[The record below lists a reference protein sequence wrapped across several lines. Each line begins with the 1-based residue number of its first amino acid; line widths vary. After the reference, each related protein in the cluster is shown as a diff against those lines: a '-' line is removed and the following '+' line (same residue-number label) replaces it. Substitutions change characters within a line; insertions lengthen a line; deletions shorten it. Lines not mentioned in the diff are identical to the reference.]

1 MLLVLILWLT
11 VNGGEFAN
19 SYKVNRLSILIELLL
34 TPSYLYSILR
44 KTNIFDNVVYMM
56 EKYADNLED
65 LVSDRTAQLLEEKK
79 KTDALL
85 DRILPRYTVLQ

>member
-1 MLLVLILWLT
+1 
-11 VNGGEFAN
+11 
-19 SYKVNRLSILIELLL
+19 
-34 TPSYLYSILR
+34 
-44 KTNIFDNVVYMM
+44 MM

-85 DRILPRYTVLQ
+85 DRILPRYKILQ

>member
-1 MLLVLILWLT
+1 MSTQAKQLFIFLT
-11 VNGGEFAN
+11 DNLFC
-19 SYKVNRLSILIELLL
+19 
-34 TPSYLYSILR
+34 R

-65 LVSDRTAQLLEEKK
+65 LVSERTAQLVEEKK

-85 DRILPRYTVLQ
+85 DQILPRLVSSSSNKIN

>member
-1 MLLVLILWLT
+1 M
-11 VNGGEFAN
+11 F
-19 SYKVNRLSILIELLL
+19 LS
-34 TPSYLYSILR
+34 LR

-65 LVSDRTAQLLEEKK
+65 LVSERTAQLVEEKK

-85 DRILPRYTVLQ
+85 DRILPR

>member
-1 MLLVLILWLT
+1 MHALETQLKSTLKRKRVRYTPFCLIT
-11 VNGGEFAN
+11 CRISF
-19 SYKVNRLSILIELLL
+19 
-34 TPSYLYSILR
+34 LYRR

-65 LVSDRTAQLLEEKK
+65 LVSDRTTQLVEEKK

-85 DRILPRYTVLQ
+85 DRILPR

>member
-1 MLLVLILWLT
+1 M
-11 VNGGEFAN
+11 
-19 SYKVNRLSILIELLL
+19 ELLL
-34 TPSYLYSILR
+34 TPSHLYSILR

-85 DRILPRYTVLQ
+85 DRILPRYNVLQ